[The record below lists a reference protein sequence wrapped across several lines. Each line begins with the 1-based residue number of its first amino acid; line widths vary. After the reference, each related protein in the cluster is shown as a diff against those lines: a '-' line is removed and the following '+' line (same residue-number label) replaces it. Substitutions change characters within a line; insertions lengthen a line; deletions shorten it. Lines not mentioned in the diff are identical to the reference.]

1 MIVKRVPKEKVE
13 DITREIYDFLEQFKE
28 KFV

>member
-1 MIVKRVPKEKVE
+1 MIIKEVPKEKVE
-13 DITREIYDFLEQFKE
+13 DITREIYEFLEQFKE